1 MNIGIVGARKYQYKK
16 SVIDLVMSLPAEA
29 TIITSSCKGVC
40 TWVKETAEERGM
52 KVILF
57 APDLENIRAWFD
69 VPKRY
74 YQRNKEMVEACDL
87 LYAFISAEDGFIGGT
102 RFEVEY
108 AVSLGTPVK
117 IHRENG
123 LSQWIFQYSF
133 AFLNE
138 KKDFFLAWE
147 GFLCNTNLEI
157 ARGSAQQKGGAHGCY
172 WLTEASTRPKK
183 QDSSL

>member
-1 MNIGIVGARKYQYKK
+1 MKIGIVGARKYQDRQ
-16 SVIDLVMSLPAEA
+16 SVLDLVMSLPADA

-40 TWVKETAEERGM
+40 TWVKEAAEERGM
-52 KVILF
+52 KVIVF

-87 LYAFISAEDGFIGGT
+87 LHAFISAEDGFIGGT

-108 AVSLGTPVK
+108 AASLGIPVQ

-123 LSQWIFQYSF
+123 PSQWIFQYSF
-133 AFLNE
+133 PFSDE
-138 KKDFFLAWE
+138 KRDFFLAWK
-147 GFLCNTNLEI
+147 GFFHRIRFQLG
-157 ARGSAQQKGGAHGCY
+157 GS
-172 WLTEASTRPKK
+172 R
-183 QDSSL
+183 